1 MDEASEDRTDPVP
14 PVDGSSDAVDA
25 VSVVS
30 VSDSILDS
38 VDEVGTPAPVGPAD
52 GDAESSTEPNASSSG
67 PDRPTKA
74 AAVSGSKKVKSLI
87 EWVVVIVVA
96 LVVALGIRQF
106 VFQPFWIP
114 SGSMED
120 TLGIGDR
127 VLVNKAA
134 YRFHGIRHGDVVVF
148 EQPDSWPLAESVK
161 DLIKRVIAIPGDE
174 VFIHDCSVWLN
185 GGKLIEPYT
194 DGKCTEPAEAVL
206 DPDGDGRFVVPDK
219 MLFVMGDN
227 RTGSTDGRF
236 NGFVPTSDVV
246 GRAFVVIWP
255 RKHWGWL

>member
-1 MDEASEDRTDPVP
+1 MDDVSEDRTDAVH
-14 PVDGSSDAVDA
+14 PVDGSIDGLVAVVA
-25 VSVVS
+25 
-30 VSDSILDS
+30 
-38 VDEVGTPAPVGPAD
+38 VDEVGIAAGGGPD
-52 GDAESSTEPNASSSG
+52 GGDTEPSVDPKVPSSG
-67 PDRPTKA
+67 ETARPA
-74 AAVSGSKKVKSLI
+74 ALSGSKKVKSLI

-120 TLGIGDR
+120 TLDIGDR

-134 YRFHGIRHGDVVVF
+134 YRFHGVRHGDVVVF

-185 GGKLIEPYT
+185 GGKLIESYT

-206 DPDGDGRFVVPDK
+206 DPDGDGKFVVPDK

-236 NGFVPTSDVV
+236 NGFVPKSDVV

>member
-1 MDEASEDRTDPVP
+1 MDEVTEDRTDPVH
-14 PVDGSSDAVDA
+14 PVDGSIDAVEA
-25 VSVVS
+25 AEAA
-30 VSDSILDS
+30 
-38 VDEVGTPAPVGPAD
+38 DEVGAPAPDTSVD
-52 GDAESSTEPNASSSG
+52 GVAEPSTEPNASPSG
-67 PDRPTKA
+67 PARPTKTA
-74 AAVSGSKKVKSLI
+74 LSGSKKVKSLI

-134 YRFHGIRHGDVVVF
+134 YRFHGVRHGDVVVF
-148 EQPDSWPLAESVK
+148 EQPESWPLAESVK

>member
-1 MDEASEDRTDPVP
+1 MDDVSEDRTDAVH
-14 PVDGSSDAVDA
+14 PVDGPIDAVDA
-25 VSVVS
+25 VGTV
-30 VSDSILDS
+30 D
-38 VDEVGTPAPVGPAD
+38 VDEVGTAAGGGPAD
-52 GDAESSTEPNASSSG
+52 GDTEPSADPGVPSLG
-67 PDRPTKA
+67 QTKTARPA
-74 AAVSGSKKVKSLI
+74 ALSGSKKVKSLI
-87 EWVVVIVVA
+87 EWLVVIVVA

-148 EQPDSWPLAESVK
+148 EQPESWPLAESVK

-185 GGKLIEPYT
+185 GGKLIESYT

-206 DPDGDGRFVVPDK
+206 DPDGDGKFVVPDK

-236 NGFVPTSDVV
+236 NGFVPKSDVV

>member
-1 MDEASEDRTDPVP
+1 MDDVSEDRTDAVH
-14 PVDGSSDAVDA
+14 PVDGPIDGVDAVDA
-25 VSVVS
+25 I
-30 VSDSILDS
+30 DGD
-38 VDEVGTPAPVGPAD
+38 VDEVGTAAGGGPAD
-52 GDAESSTEPNASSSG
+52 GDTESSADPGVPSLGQTKTA
-67 PDRPTKA
+67 RPTA
-74 AAVSGSKKVKSLI
+74 LSGSKKVKSLI

-148 EQPDSWPLAESVK
+148 EQPESWPLAESVK

-185 GGKLIEPYT
+185 GGKLIESYT

-206 DPDGDGRFVVPDK
+206 DPDGDGRFVVPDR

-236 NGFVPTSDVV
+236 NGFVPKSDVV